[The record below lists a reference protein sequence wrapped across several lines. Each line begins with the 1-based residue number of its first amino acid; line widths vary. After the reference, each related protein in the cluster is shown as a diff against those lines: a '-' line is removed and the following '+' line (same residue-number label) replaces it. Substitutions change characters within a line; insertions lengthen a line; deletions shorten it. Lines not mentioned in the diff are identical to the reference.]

1 VASRSRHARDEAG
14 LGSARA
20 HRPGAGARTRPAPV
34 AEAKQELPLTV
45 GTAGHID
52 HGKTALVQALTGV
65 DTDRLP
71 EEKERGIT
79 IVLGFAP
86 LVLPRGR
93 PLSLVD
99 VPGHERLV
107 RVMVSGASGI
117 DLYLLVVAADDGV
130 MPQTLE
136 HVRVLEALG
145 VREGVV
151 AVTKADLADPGRA
164 MAQAHELLPQAEI
177 VACSARTGQGISE
190 VAAALERVA
199 ARVPSRALADASD
212 DRAEPAL
219 VGGGRRASARRAE
232 ALATLA
238 GAERAVLH
246 VDRAFTIHGA
256 GTVVTGTLWAGEL
269 ARGQRVRLLPSGRSA
284 RVRGLQVH
292 ERPVERAAAGQR
304 VAVNLAG
311 IERRAV
317 APGDVVAGADAPVQ
331 LAYRLE
337 AELLLHEPLG
347 DRERVQV
354 HHGTRSAPARAVELG
369 TGRWQLRAER
379 PLIAAVGDR
388 LVLRRISPPGT
399 LGGGVIVAIGR
410 RRHAKAQPP
419 AGGLADAGAGTA
431 AAEAAQLDPGALA
444 LEQRL
449 REAGAEP
456 PSEGELGEQAR
467 HIPALRAAGRVVR
480 IGRNM
485 YAHVEAITAVRGIV
499 ERVIESEGSI
509 TLARLRDELRTSRKY
524 AQALLEH
531 FDAARV
537 TRRLPDDRRVLRRGA
552 RPER

>member
-1 VASRSRHARDEAG
+1 
-14 LGSARA
+14 
-20 HRPGAGARTRPAPV
+20 
-34 AEAKQELPLTV
+34 LTV

-52 HGKTALVQALTGV
+52 HGKTALVLALTGV

-86 LVLPRGR
+86 LVLPSGR
-93 PLSLVD
+93 LLSLVD

-136 HVRVLEALG
+136 HARVLEALG
-145 VREGVV
+145 VRHGVV
-151 AVTKADLADPGRA
+151 AVTKADLADPEPA
-164 MAQAHELLPQAEI
+164 MAQAHELLPEAEI
-177 VACSARTGQGISE
+177 VACSARTGQGVAE

-199 ARVPSRALADASD
+199 ARVPSRALGGTTDH
-212 DRAEPAL
+212 RAAAAGA
-219 VGGGRRASARRAE
+219 GGHQTHARRADL
-232 ALATLA
+232 LAAA
-238 GAERAVLH
+238 GAAERAVLH
-246 VDRAFTIHGA
+246 IDRAFTIHGA

-269 ARGQRVRLLPSGRSA
+269 VRGQRLRLLPSGRNV

-304 VAVNLAG
+304 VAVNLAS

-317 APGDVVAGADAPVQ
+317 APGDVLAGADAPVR

-354 HHGTRSAPARAVELG
+354 HHGTRSAPARAIKLG
-369 TGRWQLRAER
+369 EGRWQLRAER
-379 PLIAAVGDR
+379 PLIAAPGDR

-399 LGGGVIVAIGR
+399 LGGGAIVAIGR
-410 RRHAKAQPP
+410 RRASERAPKTRAEAPTGSASAPEGAPPP
-419 AGGLADAGAGTA
+419 AP
-431 AAEAAQLDPGALA
+431 QLDSEALA
-444 LEQRL
+444 LERRL

-456 PSEGELGEQAR
+456 PSEAELGEQAR
-467 HIPALRAAGRVVR
+467 HIPALRAAGRIVR

-485 YAHVEAITAVRGIV
+485 YAHVEAIAAVRSIV

-509 TLARLRDELRTSRKY
+509 TLARLRDELKTSRKY

-531 FDAARV
+531 LDAARV
-537 TRRLPDDRRVLRRGA
+537 TRRLPDDSRVLRSGA
-552 RPER
+552 RRS